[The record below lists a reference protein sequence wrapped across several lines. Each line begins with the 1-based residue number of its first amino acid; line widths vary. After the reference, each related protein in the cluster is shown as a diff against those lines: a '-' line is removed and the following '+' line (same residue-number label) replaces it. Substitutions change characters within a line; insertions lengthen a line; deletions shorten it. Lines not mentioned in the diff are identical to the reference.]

1 MTAEVVGFWLVG
13 AVLVVGSLG
22 VVLSRNLFHAAVL
35 YLPIALVATGAIFWL
50 LESPFLF
57 GVQLLLYAGGVV
69 TIVVFAIMLTERLV
83 RASIRQSS
91 RFVFN
96 GAVLAAAVFVG
107 VVGFVVQRAAPPASR
122 WWHSAARSSAPSAP
136 PCSCSQYCWSLPC
149 SARSTSRERKIRV
162 PLPAYLILAALV
174 FAIGLFGVLTRRNAV
189 GILLGI
195 ELMLNAVNINLV
207 AFSRFRA
214 DIGGLV
220 FTMLTIAITVAEVAV
235 GLAIVIAIFRVRRTI
250 EADHL
255 DLLRG

>member
-22 VVLSRNLFHAAVL
+22 VVLSRNLVHAAVL

-83 RASIRQSS
+83 GASIRQSS

-107 VVGFVVQRAAPPASR
+107 VTGFVVQRAAPT
-122 WWHSAARSSAPSAP
+122 AP
-136 PCSCSQYCWSLPC
+136 PP
-149 SARSTSRERKIRV
+149 
-162 PLPAYLILAALV
+162 PAGEQMVLLGRALV
-174 FAIGLFGVLTRRNAV
+174 GPFGVALQLLAV
-189 GILLGI
+189 LLVVALLGA
-195 ELMLNAVNINLV
+195 LYFA
-207 AFSRFRA
+207 
-214 DIGGLV
+214 
-220 FTMLTIAITVAEVAV
+220 
-235 GLAIVIAIFRVRRTI
+235 RT
-250 EADHL
+250 ED
-255 DLLRG
+255 

>member
-35 YLPIALVATGAIFWL
+35 YLPIALVAAGAIFWL

-83 RASIRQSS
+83 GASIRQSS

-107 VVGFVVQRAAPPASR
+107 VTGFVVQRAAPT
-122 WWHSAARSSAPSAP
+122 AP
-136 PCSCSQYCWSLPC
+136 PP
-149 SARSTSRERKIRV
+149 
-162 PLPAYLILAALV
+162 PAGEQMVLLGRALV
-174 FAIGLFGVLTRRNAV
+174 GPFGVALQLLAV
-189 GILLGI
+189 LLVVALLGA
-195 ELMLNAVNINLV
+195 LYFA
-207 AFSRFRA
+207 
-214 DIGGLV
+214 
-220 FTMLTIAITVAEVAV
+220 
-235 GLAIVIAIFRVRRTI
+235 RT
-250 EADHL
+250 ED
-255 DLLRG
+255 